1 MILSVI
7 DKICDGN
14 LEKLKEIPKS
24 KITEN
29 VSKQL
34 ISVMEEKIKE
44 IDININVNV
53 NENMN
58 DAKYILNYNLT
69 KKQNIENCILYLKK
83 IK

>member
-1 MILSVI
+1 MILNEF
-7 DKICDGN
+7 DNICEGS

-24 KITEN
+24 FISEK

-34 ISVMEEKIKE
+34 ISIMEGKIKY
-44 IDININVNV
+44 IDNHININLDM
-53 NENMN
+53 NE
-58 DAKYILNYNLT
+58 AKYILNYYLT